1 MNRKTSD
8 VRKSLKMNNIQLTGK
23 AENLMAPLARVFI
36 ALIFV
41 MSGLNKIANYNNVAG
56 WMDAMGVPG
65 TLLPLVIMLEVLG
78 GIAIMIGY
86 KTRIAALLFAGF
98 CLLSAVIFHSN
109 FGDQNDM
116 IHFMKNIAITGGFLI
131 LVKHGAGSY
140 ALDKS
145 KS

>member
-1 MNRKTSD
+1 MSNR
-8 VRKSLKMNNIQLTGK
+8 QLIGK
-23 AENLMAPLARVFI
+23 AENLTAPLARIFI

-41 MSGLNKIANYNNVAG
+41 MSGLNKIPNYDNVAG
-56 WMDAMGVPG
+56 WMDAMGVSG
-65 TLLPLVIMLEVLG
+65 TLLPLVIVLEVLG
-78 GIAIMIGY
+78 GVAIMIGY
-86 KTRIAALLFAGF
+86 KTRIFALLFAGF

-109 FGDQNDM
+109 FADQNDM
-116 IHFMKNIAITGGFLI
+116 IHFMKNIAIAGGFLI

>member
-1 MNRKTSD
+1 MSNS
-8 VRKSLKMNNIQLTGK
+8 QLIGK
-23 AENLMAPLARVFI
+23 AENLTAPLARIFI

-41 MSGLNKIANYNNVAG
+41 MSGLNKIPNYDNVAG

-78 GIAIMIGY
+78 GVAIMIGY
-86 KTRIAALLFAGF
+86 KTRIVALVFASF
-98 CLLSAVIFHSN
+98 CVLSAVIFHSN
-109 FGDQNDM
+109 FADQNDM
-116 IHFMKNIAITGGFLI
+116 IHFMKNIAIAGGFLI

-145 KS
+145 RS